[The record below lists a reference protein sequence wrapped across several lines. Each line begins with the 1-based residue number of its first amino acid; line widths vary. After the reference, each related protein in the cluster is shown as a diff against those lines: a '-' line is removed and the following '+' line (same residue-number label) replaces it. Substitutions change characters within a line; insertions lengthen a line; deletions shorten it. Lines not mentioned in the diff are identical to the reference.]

1 MKRGKNMS
9 VREMKVKR
17 NLKITQDDTGK
28 YRLSVEISKEE
39 SLSSFDKKRVYRGT
53 RDHLT
58 QIHERNAEN
67 SVDKRE
73 LYYELVEEKEV
84 PLEEFRLKAVDEK
97 RKQYILD
104 GLLEL
109 LYLISEGKMYDIDLN
124 PFNFI
129 VSTTDGRVKIKAFFR
144 EDRGIYEIT
153 DDWLLGV
160 KKLIGYF
167 LVSDTKFSE
176 DNYEDLRPKDFYN
189 EMEDNIAEQYLKIM
203 RSSTVDQMVK
213 DWFTDKVY
221 LQLKG
226 FQPVM
231 SKAEKPKDVTSLN
244 EALKLEKE
252 ETDLEKQERLD
263 QEEQEKEDAKGK
275 KEKGKGL
282 FSNPMAKWG
291 LLLLVGVFVVS
302 ILIVKFTGGG
312 KDEAPPEEL
321 PDEERTIVNVEE
333 VNEQFYEGLLKA
345 AVQKYDEASKIY
357 KEMTEEDI
365 NSLGEDEQV
374 SVYLTY
380 IKAKQYEDAL
390 DIMPDGAE
398 TMVKYLKS
406 REMEDEILK
415 IESEDPVIVFE
426 KAILDKEWE
435 KVIELREDVRDR
447 EERRP
452 IIMKAFVQSGDLEG
466 AIDYIENTDV
476 RLKDDLKKEYNSY
489 AKEKKVKKKE
499 KNKNMKKIDDIK
511 G

>member
-1 MKRGKNMS
+1 
-9 VREMKVKR
+9 
-17 NLKITQDDTGK
+17 
-28 YRLSVEISKEE
+28 
-39 SLSSFDKKRVYRGT
+39 
-53 RDHLT
+53 
-58 QIHERNAEN
+58 
-67 SVDKRE
+67 
-73 LYYELVEEKEV
+73 
-84 PLEEFRLKAVDEK
+84 
-97 RKQYILD
+97 
-104 GLLEL
+104 
-109 LYLISEGKMYDIDLN
+109 
-124 PFNFI
+124 
-129 VSTTDGRVKIKAFFR
+129 
-144 EDRGIYEIT
+144 
-153 DDWLLGV
+153 
-160 KKLIGYF
+160 
-167 LVSDTKFSE
+167 
-176 DNYEDLRPKDFYN
+176 
-189 EMEDNIAEQYLKIM
+189 
-203 RSSTVDQMVK
+203 
-213 DWFTDKVY
+213 
-221 LQLKG
+221 
-226 FQPVM
+226 
-231 SKAEKPKDVTSLN
+231 
-244 EALKLEKE
+244 LKLEKE

-466 AIDYIENTDV
+466 AIDYIENTDI

-499 KNKNMKKIDDIK
+499 KNKKVKKIDDIK
-511 G
+511 GRSEEHT